1 MTAKQIAGYLK
12 ARRDQSKSTF
22 GGISF
27 NDGYNVPTYGITQA
41 DYYAIDRSMNDEYGM
56 MASSNL
62 TTAGVK
68 KALGNHPISAK
79 GPSVHHATKKS
90 PAQLQREIDEVLAK
104 SGKASSKAPATNIV
118 PSASQARFQIQTRAP
133 GGEWE
138 IHSGVSAIKLARQW
152 ARETAARGRET
163 RLVDRRSDKVIG
175 F

>member
-12 ARRDQSKSTF
+12 ARRDQAKSTF

-68 KALGNHPISAK
+68 KALRNHPISAK
-79 GPSVHHATKKS
+79 GPSVHHAPKKS
-90 PAQLQREIDEVLAK
+90 PAQLQREIDEAL
-104 SGKASSKAPATNIV
+104 
-118 PSASQARFQIQTRAP
+118 TRAP
-133 GGEWE
+133 GRT
-138 IHSGVSAIKLARQW
+138 S
-152 ARETAARGRET
+152 
-163 RLVDRRSDKVIG
+163 RRSKLPERYEIVETIDGDWMILIDGIQTGSKRDRSGAGSDTYPTHAAAHEAALDLAQDRGGRAVP
-175 F
+175 